1 MIIYRNNLRW
11 WLDHSLTL
19 VEANHETE
27 LIVVFC
33 WILFLDLMVQHN

>member
-1 MIIYRNNLRW
+1 MIIYRNNLQW

-27 LIVVFC
+27 LDCCFPAG
-33 WILFLDLMVQHN
+33 FA